1 MSKNE
6 NWTEKTV
13 FDVMKT
19 KQFAH
24 EMGKALQIMDRLTF
38 KVRSHPYKELQQL
51 KINNVLG
58 MTAEYKKI
66 ADKKSTLSVR
76 ERGLVVMLCE
86 KVLQNVIRQELEKQP
101 DLKAEYE
108 RRKTE
113 NEKQLEKLI
122 KETE

>member
-1 MSKNE
+1 MAKD
-6 NWTEKTV
+6 NWTDKTV
-13 FDVMKT
+13 FEVMNT

-38 KVRSHPYKELQQL
+38 KVRSHPYKELQ
-51 KINNVLG
+51 KIGINNVLG
-58 MTAEYKKI
+58 ITGEYRKI
-66 ADKKSTLSVR
+66 ADKKSNLSAH

-86 KVLQNVIRQELEKQP
+86 RVLHTVIRQELDKQP

-108 RRKTE
+108 RRKSE
-113 NEKQLEKLI
+113 KEKQLKKLI